1 MTPHE
6 IARETG
12 LAYVTVLKYLKKLIK
27 DGVLEES

>member
-12 LAYVTVLKYLKKLIK
+12 LAYVTVLKYLKRLI
-27 DGVLEES
+27 DEEILEEY